1 MFVALV
7 GYALT
12 PPIANANKN
21 ALLITEV
28 TKNVALPFTM
38 VTITHK
44 HLIKWLEL
52 MFGFFVAHSK
62 LTPITLVFRGE
73 ERMFCICYVK
83 FSLKKDYEY
92 PK

>member
-1 MFVALV
+1 MLVALV

-38 VTITHK
+38 VTISHE
-44 HLIKWLEL
+44 HLI
-52 MFGFFVAHSK
+52 
-62 LTPITLVFRGE
+62 
-73 ERMFCICYVK
+73 ER
-83 FSLKKDYEY
+83 L
-92 PK
+92 